1 MEKKNTYF
9 IDIDGTIFYYRNFND
24 YKTSEARPIKSSKQY
39 LQQIWDD
46 GHYIALTTARPEE
59 LRAFTEKELQI
70 ANIPYNQLV
79 MGIERGPRFLINDME
94 FNSNE
99 KRAFAINVK
108 RDEGITTG
116 NKKF

>member
-1 MEKKNTYF
+1 MKKNTYF
-9 IDIDGTIFYYRNFND
+9 IDIDGTIFMYRNFNN
-24 YKTSEARPIKSSKQY
+24 YQSEPAQVIKNSKQY

-46 GHYIALTTARPEE
+46 GHYIVLVTARPEK
-59 LRAFTEKELQI
+59 LREFTESELKI
-70 ANIPYNQLV
+70 NNIPYNQLV
-79 MGIERGPRFLINDME
+79 MGIERGPRILINDME

-108 RDEGITTG
+108 RDEGINTT